1 MFGRYFY
8 FESNGSDIDVWN
20 HLAEVEIIDKK
31 GVNRALGRGLSKYPS
46 TSSGNSS
53 WVTNGN
59 TSLSEYVQFGEGKQ
73 YVVIDLGAVYDI
85 TQVKVWRYYDDAR
98 CYKDVYVKIS
108 LDDVEYTT
116 IFSSKVN
123 GTYPETSEGYQIDI
137 PPGRNGKWLICS
149 QSIYY
154 TIENDLLVELSTSEL
169 SSQTFQDY
177 GMDLTPEWDK
187 ISSLENPEIL
197 YWQSS
202 ADDYMHP
209 ITVDMIATPFT
220 QVIISDKI
228 DMSHHT
234 IKGIESVTVDCDG
247 SPLIAVSFDDKATW
261 IAFDGTQWVTLSSE
275 FTGMTKE
282 TVESIPVEQWASV
295 RGDVVE
301 MYIRVVLS
309 TTDQVVRQIYV
320 DFLN

>member
-8 FESNGSDIDVWN
+8 FESNGSDIDAWN
-20 HLAEVEIIDKK
+20 HLVEVEIIDKK
-31 GVNRALGRGLSKYPS
+31 GVNRALGRGLSRY
-46 TSSGNSS
+46 SSILTGNPS
-53 WVTNGN
+53 WVTDGN
-59 TSLSEYVQFGEGKQ
+59 TSLFEYVHFGEGKQ

-85 TQVKVWRYYDDAR
+85 TQVKVWRYYAGAR
-98 CYKDVYVKIS
+98 YYKDVYVKIS
-108 LDDVEYTT
+108 LDDVEYET
-116 IFSSKVN
+116 IFSSEVN
-123 GTYPETSEGYQIDI
+123 GTYTETSEGYQIDI
-137 PPGRNGKWLICS
+137 PPSCNEKWLICS

-197 YWQSS
+197 YWWD
-202 ADDYMHP
+202 AVGKEP
-209 ITVDMIATPFT
+209 ILNVNMNATPFT

-275 FTGMTKE
+275 FSGMTKE
-282 TVESIPVEQWASV
+282 TVESIPVEQWVSV
-295 RGDVVE
+295 RGDVVA

-309 TTDQVVRQIYV
+309 GADQVVRQIYV